1 MAADLE
7 ALFEAHRDGLAG
19 AVRGILGPAADV
31 QDVLQ
36 EAFLRAWRAREAGRE
51 GRDPRAWIFVVTL
64 NTARDARRRWRFRR
78 SAPLE
83 ESGAMHVQTR
93 DPGPHGRIE
102 QDEALSAARTA
113 IHGLGENEREVFLLR
128 VSGELTFDAIGTA
141 LGIPVGTAKTRMRRA
156 LEELRV
162 TLARHAPAT
171 ERRSS

>member
-1 MAADLE
+1 MTDDLE

-19 AVRGILGPAADV
+19 AVRGILGPGADV

-36 EAFLRAWRAREAGRE
+36 EAFLRAWRAREAGRA
-51 GRDPRAWIFVVTL
+51 GRDQRAWIFVVAL

-83 ESGAMHVQTR
+83 ESGAMNVQTR
-93 DPGPHGRIE
+93 EPGPQRRIE
-102 QDEALSAARTA
+102 TDEALLAARNA
-113 IHGLGENEREVFLLR
+113 IHDLGENEREVFLLR
-128 VSGELTFDAIGTA
+128 VSGELTFDAIGEA

-156 LEELRV
+156 LAELRT
-162 TLARHAPAT
+162 TLSRHAPAT